1 MQKKTSIL
9 IYGYFVRKF
18 FYIYKNK
25 GVTMNTL
32 SVKEIENYLMEMK
45 NWFIENN
52 TIVKNFV
59 FVNFKEAMKFV
70 NKVADLAEEVNH
82 HPDIKIFN
90 YRNVTINLSTHSA
103 GGVTL
108 KDIELAKKI
117 DELYFL

>member
-1 MQKKTSIL
+1 
-9 IYGYFVRKF
+9 
-18 FYIYKNK
+18 
-25 GVTMNTL
+25 MNTL
-32 SVKEIENYLMEMK
+32 SIKEIENYLMEMK

>member
-1 MQKKTSIL
+1 MSALTIQEIQDH
-9 IYGYFVRKF
+9 
-18 FYIYKNK
+18 
-25 GVTMNTL
+25 L
-32 SVKEIENYLMEMK
+32 SKMK
-45 NWFIENN
+45 NWFIERDS
-52 TIVKNFV
+52 IVKNFV

-82 HPDIKIFN
+82 HPDIRIFN

-117 DELYFL
+117 DELFYL